1 MTNVKKLG
9 ELIEWVDTRN
19 RIGISTNLLGINI
32 EKYFMPSVA
41 NIIGT
46 DLSSY
51 KLIFKNQF
59 ACNPMHVGR
68 DEKMPIALYSD
79 EKPSIVSPAYFVFQ
93 VKDVTILNPE
103 FLMLWFRRIEFDRE
117 CWFHTDGSVRGG
129 ITWEEI
135 LEMSVPVP
143 SIEEQNRIVLSY
155 NDIEKRIKLKR
166 QINDNLE
173 AQARTIFHKYFIQ
186 DAEDNQYKVG
196 TFNDFV
202 LETVGGDWGDA
213 DSDEPTKRTRVRCI
227 RGADIPAMNLGCF
240 SNAPIRYILRKNA
253 EQKHLI
259 SNDIVVEISGGS
271 PTQSTGRIAFMSDTM
286 LNRSAEPFICSNF
299 CRVLRVKQDY
309 FYYVIQYWQYL
320 YRNARMF
327 TYENSST
334 GLKNFD
340 LNGFLTEETIP
351 IPPADIAIQ
360 FGNEIAPIYREIQSN
375 GIQIEHLER
384 TMPYILPKM
393 LANLSR

>member
-9 ELIEWVDTRN
+9 ELVEWVDTRN
-19 RIGISTNLLGINI
+19 RSGISTNLLGINI

-129 ITWEEI
+129 ITWDEI

-143 SIEEQNRIVLSY
+143 SIEAQNRIVLSY

-166 QINDNLE
+166 QINDNLASSLQTTFSKLFVKE
-173 AQARTIFHKYFIQ
+173 YTPNEWSKGHLKDILFLVHDHIK
-186 DAEDNQYKVG
+186 AE
-196 TFNDFV
+196 
-202 LETVGGDWGDA
+202 EVGGL
-213 DSDEPTKRTRVRCI
+213 PY
-227 RGADIPAMNLGCF
+227 L
-240 SNAPIRYILRKNA
+240 PI
-253 EQKHLI
+253 
-259 SNDIVVEISGGS
+259 D
-271 PTQSTGRIAFMSDTM
+271 
-286 LNRSAEPFICSNF
+286 
-299 CRVLRVKQDY
+299 
-309 FYYVIQYWQYL
+309 
-320 YRNARMF
+320 
-327 TYENSST
+327 
-334 GLKNFD
+334 
-340 LNGFLTEETIP
+340 TIP
-351 IPPADIAIQ
+351 IKELIVNQYRDSSEALSSLIKYCKNDILIGAMRVY
-360 FGNEIAPIYREIQSN
+360 FHRVVIAPCDGVTRTTCFVLRPYQEEYLYYALCLCNQPSSIQYANSTSK
-375 GIQIEHLER
+375 GS
-384 TMPYILPKM
+384 TMPYAVWEDGFSELEILIPPIDDLRQFNNMAKNIIEIM
-393 LANLSR
+393 YKNVEEINKLKSLLPLLQTRLSR

>member
-1 MTNVKKLG
+1 MT
-9 ELIEWVDTRN
+9 TFSR
-19 RIGISTNLLGINI
+19 
-32 EKYFMPSVA
+32 
-41 NIIGT
+41 
-46 DLSSY
+46 
-51 KLIFKNQF
+51 
-59 ACNPMHVGR
+59 
-68 DEKMPIALYSD
+68 
-79 EKPSIVSPAYFVFQ
+79 
-93 VKDVTILNPE
+93 
-103 FLMLWFRRIEFDRE
+103 
-117 CWFHTDGSVRGG
+117 
-129 ITWEEI
+129 
-135 LEMSVPVP
+135 
-143 SIEEQNRIVLSY
+143 
-155 NDIEKRIKLKR
+155 
-166 QINDNLE
+166 INDNLE

-320 YRNARMF
+320 YCNARMF